1 MNKMCM
7 VIGMMFSFLLFV
19 LDENKVVN
27 ISTEAFIILVLFW
40 IYWFVMD
47 LVLLKFIKKL
57 VENIAKK
64 V

>member
-1 MNKMCM
+1 MSKMCM
-7 VIGMMFSFLLFV
+7 VIGTMFSFLLFV
-19 LDENKVVN
+19 LDENNVIN
-27 ISTEAFIILVLFW
+27 LSMEGFIILAFFW

-47 LVLLKFIKKL
+47 LVLLNFIKKL